1 MPIVPLP
8 APIYTLPN
16 LDNHLIGC
24 HLVTKQSHCPAFSLL
39 SEVSSHLSTLPF
51 SNLSS
56 MAPRFLDYPAEIR
69 EQIYSEILSTANS
82 RVESDDP
89 DEPDH
94 YEYQLAILL
103 TCHQVHREAKKV
115 FQDNVFIKITT
126 PWAEAIEHIRSE
138 GKVPSVTTG
147 EKAEIFRDFHL
158 WVFIDTPGLPY
169 PNHYGRFSMLI
180 PLEDLESFNQFWH
193 FSNLNNHDLNQRL
206 RLKLTMQDPHV
217 PDRKIPKT
225 LQTRLLM
232 PFGMIKDL
240 DTFTVH
246 GSKLLPSVDE
256 ALKKERAI
264 PDPTP
269 EQCLEKG
276 FALKDAGNALL
287 KLGAYHQALQKYID
301 SFGAI
306 HIYVSGRVRTVHC
319 DGFYIRDLASG
330 TYKGQRG
337 DYARMILRVQLVAN
351 IVLAYLKLEDFVEAR
366 FWGKRSIILFRQSV
380 THDDSDEIGDDG
392 QEWLT
397 LTWAVRIPARDAMGK
412 IFYRTALASRAL
424 GKVADVKTLMKAA
437 AVYLP
442 QDEIVQK
449 EMRALEEK
457 RE

>member
-1 MPIVPLP
+1 
-8 APIYTLPN
+8 
-16 LDNHLIGC
+16 
-24 HLVTKQSHCPAFSLL
+24 
-39 SEVSSHLSTLPF
+39 
-51 SNLSS
+51 
-56 MAPRFLDYPAEIR
+56 MAPPSFLDYPPEIR
-69 EQIYSEILSTANS
+69 EQIYGDILSTANS
-82 RVESDDP
+82 RVQSNKH
-89 DEPDH
+89 DEPDR

-103 TCHQVHREAKKV
+103 TCHQIHREAKKV

-126 PWAEAIEHIRSE
+126 PWPEAIEHIRSE

-147 EKAEIFRDFHL
+147 EKAEVFRDFHL
-158 WVFIDTPGLPY
+158 WVFIDTPGAPY
-169 PNHYGRFSMLI
+169 PNHHGRFSMLI
-180 PLEDLESFNQFWH
+180 CLEDLESFNKFWH
-193 FSNLNNHDLNQRL
+193 FSNLNHYGLNQHL
-206 RLKLTMQDPHV
+206 RLKLTIQDPHV
-217 PDRKIPKT
+217 PDRKIPKA

-240 DTFTVH
+240 NTFTVH

-287 KLGAYHQALQKYID
+287 KLGLYRQSLQKYNE

-306 HIYVSGRVRTVHC
+306 HIHVSGRVRTVHC
-319 DGFYIRDLASG
+319 DGFYIRDLTSG

-337 DYARMILRVQLVAN
+337 DFARMILRVQLVAN
-351 IVLAYLKLEDFVEAR
+351 IVFAYLKLEDFVEAH
-366 FWGKRSIILFRQSV
+366 FWGKRSIILFRQYA
-380 THDDSDEIGDDG
+380 TGEESDEIGDDE
-392 QEWLT
+392 QDLFT
-397 LTWAVRIPARDAMGK
+397 QTWAVRIPARDATGK

-442 QDEIVQK
+442 QDENVQK
-449 EMRALEEK
+449 ELRALEEK
-457 RE
+457 GVAS